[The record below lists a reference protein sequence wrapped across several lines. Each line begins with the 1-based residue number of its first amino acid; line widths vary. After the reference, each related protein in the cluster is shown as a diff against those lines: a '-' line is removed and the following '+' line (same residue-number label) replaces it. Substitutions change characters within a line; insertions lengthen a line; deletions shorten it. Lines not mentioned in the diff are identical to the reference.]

1 MSKSA
6 KKEIIYIKK
15 CNYNLTSDCVI
26 EGPYEMFVIKRNK
39 CKPCHN
45 TMNRIDYQ
53 KHKERESLRKKKY
66 NKEYVR
72 RENVKERR
80 RVYKRSDKY
89 KTYARNYARNKHR
102 TNLTERLKTNT
113 RNRIRRSVKKRN
125 ESSSELIGCP
135 IELLIEWLEFNFDEN
150 MNWNNYGSYWHMDHI
165 KPCCSFN
172 LDDKKEREKC
182 FNWTNVAP
190 MKASENESKHA
201 KINEDLILFY
211 NERVIKFCDKYFE
224 KYVDN

>member
-1 MSKSA
+1 MF
-6 KKEIIYIKK
+6 IKG
-15 CNYNLTSDCVI
+15 T
-26 EGPYEMFVIKRNK
+26 NK

-45 TMNRIDYQ
+45 ALNREGYKRNRDKIL
-53 KHKERESLRKKKY
+53 KRKKMY

-80 RVYKRSDKY
+80 RVYKRTEKY
-89 KTYARNYARNKHR
+89 KAYARNYANNKHK
-102 TNLTERLKTNT
+102 TNLIERLKTNI
-113 RNRIRRSVKKRN
+113 RNRIRHSVKKRN

-150 MNWNNYGSYWHMDHI
+150 MNWTNYGSYWHMDHI
-165 KPCCSFN
+165 KPCSSFN
-172 LDDKKEREKC
+172 LDDILEREKC

-201 KINEDLILFY
+201 KIDEELILFY
-211 NERVIKFCDKYFE
+211 NKRLVEFCNQYLK